1 MLSIIIIMMVILC
14 IFSFLLSLFLE
25 TKGGIMKP
33 RQFELI
39 IEMKDEKLAVCGGD
53 TMKEQMLP
61 EKVLNSP
68 LDDDALGMVFL
79 NIDITFA
86 EKSGK
91 RSVLRGRKRAVFN
104 GADWESEFLWQA
116 VRVIVDHNGS
126 KDEACNALK
135 MILGKLQEH
144 PAV

>member
-1 MLSIIIIMMVILC
+1 MMVILY
-14 IFSFLLSLFLE
+14 ILSFPLSLFLE

-33 RQFELI
+33 RQFKLI
-39 IEMKDEKLAVCGGD
+39 IGMKDDKLAVCGGD
-53 TMKEQMLP
+53 SMKEGMLS

-68 LDDDALGMVFL
+68 LDNDALGMVFL
-79 NIDITFA
+79 NIDITFD

-104 GADWESEFLWQA
+104 GTDWESEFLWQA
-116 VRVIVDHNGS
+116 VRVIVEHNGR

-135 MILGKLQEH
+135 MILGKLQEQ
-144 PAV
+144 PVV